1 MNTVRRHFLQYFSGA
16 ALAFLLVTTHLPASG
31 GTPLSKP
38 LKVVT
43 TTAML
48 ADAVQHVG
56 GARVEVTALMGA
68 GVDPHLYR
76 QTHAD
81 VTRLKRA
88 DLVIYHGLHLE
99 AQLASLMQ
107 DLARHKP
114 VVALAE
120 ALPRQALLAD
130 EDHPE
135 FYDPHVW
142 MDPSLWQEVVL
153 AARDT
158 LIDQDPAGR
167 QVYTAR
173 AATYI
178 NEINTAN
185 TRITTLL
192 HSIPAPDRVLVT
204 AHDAFRYFG
213 RAYGYEV
220 LSIQGIST
228 ESEASLHQIEQLV
241 DTLVQR
247 RIPAVFVESSVPEQ
261 HVRALT
267 EGARARH
274 HHLIIGGELY
284 SDAMGRP
291 GTPEGTYIG
300 MIEHNARTISQ
311 ALSRS

>member
-1 MNTVRRHFLQYFSGA
+1 MHTTRRRFFHYLPGAILALLLATSHAFASAHAASPRPLQVVA
-16 ALAFLLVTTHLPASG
+16 TTG
-31 GTPLSKP
+31 
-38 LKVVT
+38 
-43 TTAML
+43 ML
-48 ADAVQHVG
+48 ADAVSHVG
-56 GARVEVTALMGA
+56 GDRVNVTALMGA

-76 QTHAD
+76 QTLAD
-81 VTRLKRA
+81 AARLKNA

-99 AQLASLMQ
+99 AQLAELMH

-120 ALPRQALLAD
+120 TLSKQDLLAD
-130 EDHPE
+130 EDHPG

-142 MDPSLWQEVVL
+142 MDPDLWQKVVL
-153 AARDT
+153 AARDA
-158 LIDQDPAGR
+158 LSKADPDGR
-167 QVYTAR
+167 PGYNAR
-173 AATYI
+173 AADYLKAI
-178 NEINTAN
+178 QSAN
-185 TRITTLL
+185 TRIKDMLY
-192 HSIPAPDRVLVT
+192 SVPAHHRVLVT

-241 DTLVQR
+241 STLVQR

-267 EGARARH
+267 EGAAARH
-274 HHLIIGGELY
+274 HKLVIGGELY

-291 GTPEGTYIG
+291 GTPEGTYLG
-300 MIEHNARTISQ
+300 MIEHNARVISQ
-311 ALSRS
+311 ALTRS